1 MTDRKVEDLKILFS
15 QQQIEKRTR
24 ELADEINNTFGTIE
38 DLTIICVLKGSSMFF
53 CDLSKYLKMPVKMEF
68 IRVSSYGNE
77 KTSSGHVQ
85 AMDLTLPNLEGKNA
99 LIVEDIIDTGCTMKF
114 LLEMLCRTHK
124 PKNLKVVTLLNKK
137 AARKTD
143 IEPDFYGLKLM
154 TNLLWATGWITKAT
168 CATCRMWVILIKLRS
183 LLAYQFFSSVFRVF
197 YTI

>member
-1 MTDRKVEDLKILFS
+1 
-15 QQQIEKRTR
+15 
-24 ELADEINNTFGTIE
+24 
-38 DLTIICVLKGSSMFF
+38 
-53 CDLSKYLKMPVKMEF
+53 MEF

-124 PKNLKVVTLLNKK
+124 HKNLKVVTLLNKK

-143 IEPDFYGLKLM
+143 IEPDFYGFEIDDKCVVGYGLDYEGYM
-154 TNLLWATGWITKAT
+154 RNLPYVG
-168 CATCRMWVILIKLRS
+168 
-183 LLAYQFFSSVFRVF
+183 YFD
-197 YTI
+197 

>member
-24 ELADEINNTFGTIE
+24 ELADEINKTFGTKE

-99 LIVEDIIDTGCTMKF
+99 LIVEDRKS
-114 LLEMLCRTHK
+114 
-124 PKNLKVVTLLNKK
+124 VV
-137 AARKTD
+137 
-143 IEPDFYGLKLM
+143 
-154 TNLLWATGWITKAT
+154 
-168 CATCRMWVILIKLRS
+168 
-183 LLAYQFFSSVFRVF
+183 
-197 YTI
+197 